1 MRQKRKRTD
10 LPELSQL
17 ERELKRVRYNE
28 KYGMVLRS
36 TVSILIVV
44 AAVSILVATLV
55 LPILRIYGLSM
66 TPTLQEGE
74 IVVSIK
80 GTPRNRGDMI
90 AFYYNNKV
98 LVKRV
103 IAFPGEWVDID
114 DTGYVT
120 VDGKE
125 LDESY
130 LAEHALGDTNIT
142 LPYQVP
148 DGKYFVMGDHRSTS
162 MDSRNTVVGC
172 VTEEQ
177 IVGRIVFRIWPFQKI
192 GKIK

>member
-44 AAVSILVATLV
+44 AAISILVATLV